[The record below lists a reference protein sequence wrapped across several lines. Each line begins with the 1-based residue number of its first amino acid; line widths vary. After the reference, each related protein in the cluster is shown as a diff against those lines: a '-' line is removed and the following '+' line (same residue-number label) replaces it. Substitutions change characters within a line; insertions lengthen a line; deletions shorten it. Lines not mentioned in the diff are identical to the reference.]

1 MFKLADVLTPLQPHQ
16 ERALEK
22 FRASH
27 GLLALHGV
35 GSGKTLEYIA
45 GHDATG
51 LPADFVV
58 PAPLQQNLQKE
69 FLKHTGEIPEDV
81 RIRSYEKATRD
92 GGIDPTRAVFFDEA
106 HRGRNTGT
114 GASKM
119 LRQARSAPYR
129 MLGTGTGVY
138 NQPTDIAGLLNA
150 AAGSEVVPDNPSKF
164 KGQFIGEKTITPGF
178 LNRLRGMK
186 PMTIPTLKNRDALID
201 AATGYVDVHRGGT
214 GPDFPT
220 RIDESFE
227 VPMSDKQVDLYRY
240 HEGQMPW
247 YLKAKIHHG
256 LPMSKQEMQELNAF
270 QGALRQTSN
279 TPRPYIDGMTDEE
292 EDAHTPKIQKA
303 VANLAQMHK
312 ENPNF
317 RGVVYSN
324 YIGAGLKPYSRKL
337 TELGIAHN
345 LFTGETRPEDRARY
359 VNEYNSG
366 KAPVLLISGAGSEG
380 LDLKGTRAVQLLEP
394 HWNNSRGEQAVG
406 RGIRYKSHAHL
417 PESERNVRVQKY
429 YSVHPKSFMQRIGIG
444 KPDSAVERYMD
455 DMSNQKSQLSDEIMK
470 ALQEASDKGPL
481 NMNKTATTL
490 GQVAVA
496 SSLLGAASGAQASPG
511 HRVRGALLGV
521 PLGLAGATAGIPLQ
535 VPGALAGAGL
545 APQALR
551 FFNQEDDMNKT
562 SAAFQFGTCLV
573 SSAFEFGEKLAALDP
588 SKLPEG
594 VNYSSPYEMKWK
606 TPGGHSVTHAVS
618 PHTVDFGS
626 SMGGD
631 HYYKALADEI
641 AKRNQLVDED
651 APGHLQAEAS
661 AKRFGN
667 GLLGGTL
674 GGLGGMA
681 GGALLSHLTGHDTGN
696 GAFLGGALGT
706 LGGAVAGAWNKVKP
720 RASAEYDS
728 DYGIPGGMIGQ
739 LYQEDPHMRRL
750 REAHE
755 QLKDD
760 YDELR
765 YNRYSPY
772 HDYY

>member
-35 GSGKTLEYIA
+35 GSGKTLEFIA

-69 FLKHTGEIPEDV
+69 YLKHTGELPDTV
-81 RIRSYEKATRD
+81 RIRSYEKAMRD

-106 HRGRNTGT
+106 HRGRNAGT
-114 GASKM
+114 GAAKM

-138 NQPTDIAGLLNA
+138 NQPSDIAGLLNA

-164 KGQFIGEKTITPGF
+164 KNQFIGERTVTPGF
-178 LNRLRGMK
+178 MNRLRGMK

-201 AATGYVDVHRGGT
+201 AATGYVDVHRGGV

-227 VPMSDKQVDLYRY
+227 VPMSSKQVDLYRY

-247 YLKAKIHHG
+247 YLKAKIRHG

-337 TELGIAHN
+337 TELGIPHN

-366 KAPVLLISGAGSEG
+366 KAPVLLISGAGAEG

-429 YSVHPKSFMQRIGIG
+429 YSVHPKSLMQRIGIG

-455 DMSNQKSQLSDEIMK
+455 DMSNQKSQVSDEIMK

-481 NMNKTATTL
+481 NMNKT
-490 GQVAVA
+490 
-496 SSLLGAASGAQASPG
+496 
-511 HRVRGALLGV
+511 
-521 PLGLAGATAGIPLQ
+521 
-535 VPGALAGAGL
+535 
-545 APQALR
+545 
-551 FFNQEDDMNKT
+551 
-562 SAAFQFGTCLV
+562 SAAFQFGASFT
-573 SSAFEFGEKLAALDP
+573 SPAFEFGEKLAALDP

-606 TPGGHSVTHAVS
+606 TPGGHSITHAVS
-618 PHTVDFGS
+618 PHTVDFGA

-631 HYYKALADEI
+631 HYYKALADEMN
-641 AKRNQLVDED
+641 ARNQLVDEE
-651 APGHLQAEAS
+651 APGQLQTEAS
-661 AKRFGN
+661 IQRVAN
-667 GLLGGTL
+667 GAHGGLL

-681 GGALLSHLTGHDTGN
+681 GGALLSHLTGHDIGN
-696 GAFLGGALGT
+696 GALLGGALGT
-706 LGGAVAGAWNKVKP
+706 LGGAVAGGWNKVKP
-720 RASAEYDS
+720 RASAEYNS
-728 DYGIPGGMIGQ
+728 DYGIPGGDIEQ

-760 YDELR
+760 YDDMR
-765 YNRYSPY
+765 YDYDRY